1 MGEQMNAV
9 RFQSVTKIYRRSHL
23 GRVTETV
30 GLDRLDLDIRKG
42 EVFGLLG
49 LNGSGKTTTI
59 KLLMGLHLPTKG
71 DVEVLGVRSGDVAAL
86 ARTGYAPEAAY
97 LNKTLTGRENLRLF
111 AALSGIAASERER
124 RVEDILGKVGLSG
137 ALDKRLSEYSKGMLQ
152 RASLAQALIHDPEL
166 VVLDEPVTG
175 LDPLAIKEV
184 RALILWLKEKGK
196 TVLFSSHDIS
206 EVERVCDRIGILSG
220 GKLVKT
226 MEQKDWKGKPD
237 ALESA
242 FAAAVARTDGVG
254 PIRMEAA

>member
-1 MGEQMNAV
+1 MTAAV
-9 RFQSVTKIYRRSHL
+9 FKNVTKIYRRSHL
-23 GRVTETV
+23 GRMTETTGLA
-30 GLDRLDLDIRKG
+30 GLDLEIRRG

-49 LNGSGKTTTI
+49 LNGSGKTTAI

-71 DVEVLGVRSGDVAAL
+71 DVETLGRRVPDVEVL
-86 ARTGYAPEAAY
+86 ARVGYAPEAAY
-97 LNKTLTGRENLRLF
+97 LNKALTGRENLRLF
-111 AALSGIAASERER
+111 AALSRIPAADRER
-124 RVEDILGKVGLSG
+124 RVEDILGKVGLG
-137 ALDKRLSEYSKGMLQ
+137 AALDRRLEEYSKGMLQ

-226 MEQKDWKGKPD
+226 MEQGDWRGKAD

-242 FAAAVARTDGVG
+242 FAAAVVRTDGVG